1 LQPAPGILKLASGA
15 VHPQNGRTRI
25 TAKLRLKQL
34 VICFAVLP
42 AMLFVAGCIETP
54 VEVAVSEPDPDLVF
68 VRGYRNPSDECQLVG
83 ESAFTVDF
91 LDDAANLVAC
101 PTGSYA
107 MQTLMAETGS
117 RIVTQTNSFTFFSL
131 PYR

>member
-1 LQPAPGILKLASGA
+1 MTSRISVSVFPAVTIRERLMRWRNTRSLAAGCA
-15 VHPQNGRTRI
+15 
-25 TAKLRLKQL
+25 L
-34 VICFAVLP
+34 VSSLV
-42 AMLFVAGCIETP
+42 VAGCIETP

>member
-1 LQPAPGILKLASGA
+1 M
-15 VHPQNGRTRI
+15 
-25 TAKLRLKQL
+25 AKTIHLKQL
-34 VICFAVLP
+34 LASFSILP
-42 AMLFVAGCIETP
+42 AALFLTGCIETP

-91 LDDAANLVAC
+91 LDDAADLVAC
-101 PTGSYA
+101 PTGSSA

-117 RIVTQTNSFTFFSL
+117 RIVTQTNSFSFFSL